1 MSDSNLDALRAA
13 LAASPENVPL
23 LLLFAEAC
31 INAFSLDEAKQTF
44 ERARTIQP
52 TQIEPRLGL
61 ARIDLL
67 TGNTSAAA
75 VRTEQ
80 LISEFPDNA
89 PAHLLLSRV
98 HAAENDRL
106 AAIEAY
112 QRAQAIDPL
121 ISDDALVA
129 ELGINEERKRL
140 KQTPHGITAEQE
152 IAEEFGMED
161 GEDDT
166 HFFENLAPLND
177 DFPTGVPL
185 NHEQPKTG
193 FKAVGGMDVLKEQI
207 RMKVLYPME
216 NPELFKAY
224 GKTIG
229 GGVLLYGPPGC
240 GKTLIARAT
249 AGEINANFFAIGIH
263 DVLDSFIGESEKRLH
278 QIFEI
283 ARQNTPAVLFFDEID
298 ALAADR
304 RDLRQS
310 AGRNLINQF
319 LAELD
324 SGDGANDG
332 ILVLGATNAPWHIDP
347 AFRRPGR
354 FDRTIF
360 VPPPD
365 ASARAAIIDVMTK
378 EKPIG
383 EIDIQALAKKTPHF
397 SGADLKA
404 MFDTATEAALEQ
416 AMKKGRIIPLDTK
429 TLTKAAKQL
438 KPSTKSWFESAKNYA
453 LYANA
458 GGEYDD
464 VLEHLGLKK

>member
-1 MSDSNLDALRAA
+1 M
-13 LAASPENVPL
+13 
-23 LLLFAEAC
+23 
-31 INAFSLDEAKQTF
+31 
-44 ERARTIQP
+44 
-52 TQIEPRLGL
+52 
-61 ARIDLL
+61 
-67 TGNTSAAA
+67 
-75 VRTEQ
+75 
-80 LISEFPDNA
+80 
-89 PAHLLLSRV
+89 
-98 HAAENDRL
+98 
-106 AAIEAY
+106 
-112 QRAQAIDPL
+112 AIDPL
-121 ISDDALVA
+121 TTDDALAA

-140 KQTPHGITAEQE
+140 KQTPDGITAEQE
-152 IAEEFGMED
+152 IEEEFGMED
-161 GEDDT
+161 DDDDDID
-166 HFFENLAPLND
+166 FFKNLASLND
-177 DFPTGVPL
+177 GMPTGIPL
-185 NHEQPKTG
+185 NHEKPKTG
-193 FKAVGGMDVLKEQI
+193 FEAVGGMEELKEQI

-224 GKTIG
+224 GKTVG

-249 AGEINANFFAIGIH
+249 AGEIDANFFAIGIH

-278 QIFEI
+278 QIFEV
-283 ARQNTPAVLFFDEID
+283 ARKNTPAVLFFDEID

-324 SGDGANDG
+324 SGDGANEG

-354 FDRTIF
+354 FDRTVF

-365 ASARAAIIDVMTK
+365 AGARAAIIDVMTK
-378 EKPIG
+378 EKPVG
-383 EIDIQALAKKTPHF
+383 KIDIESLAKKTPHF

-416 AMKKGRIIPLDTK
+416 AMKKGRIIPIDTK

>member
-1 MSDSNLDALRAA
+1 MSDPNLDALRAA

-23 LLLFAEAC
+23 LLIYAEAC
-31 INAFSLDEAKQTF
+31 INAFSLDEARQTF
-44 ERARTIQP
+44 ERARSVQP
-52 TQIEPRLGL
+52 SQVEPRLGI
-61 ARIDLL
+61 ARVDLM
-67 TGNTSAAA
+67 TGKTSAAA

-80 LISEFPDNA
+80 LIAEFPEHA
-89 PAHLLLSRV
+89 PVHLLMSRI
-98 HAAENDRL
+98 HTAENET
-106 AAIEAY
+106 AAAVEAFR
-112 QRAQAIDPL
+112 RALAIDPTS
-121 ISDDALVA
+121 SDDALAA
-129 ELGINEERKRL
+129 ELGINDDKKRL
-140 KQTPHGITAEQE
+140 KQSPNGLTVEEEIEQE
-152 IAEEFGMED
+152 FGEGRD
-161 GEDDT
+161 GEID
-166 HFFENLAPLND
+166 FFENLPPLND
-177 DFPTGVPL
+177 GFPTGVPL
-185 NHEQPKTG
+185 NHEQPKSG
-193 FKAVGGMDVLKEQI
+193 FEAVGGMEALKEQI

-224 GKTIG
+224 GKAIG

-249 AGEINANFFAIGIH
+249 AGEIDANFFSIGIH
-263 DVLDSFIGESEKRLH
+263 DVLDAFIGESEKRLH
-278 QIFEI
+278 QIFEV

-354 FDRTIF
+354 FDRTVF

-365 ASARAAIIDVMTK
+365 TAARAAIIDVMK
-378 EKPIG
+378 SEKPVG
-383 EIDIQALAKKTPHF
+383 EIDVASLAKKTPHF

-404 MFDTATEAALEQ
+404 MFDTATEAVLEQ

-429 TLTKAAKQL
+429 TLSKAAKQL